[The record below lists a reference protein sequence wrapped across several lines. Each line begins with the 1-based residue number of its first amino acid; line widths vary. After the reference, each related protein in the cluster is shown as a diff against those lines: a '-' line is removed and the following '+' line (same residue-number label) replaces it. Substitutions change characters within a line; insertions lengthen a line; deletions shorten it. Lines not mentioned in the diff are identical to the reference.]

1 MASTLAA
8 RLYKLESAV
17 PGADKPYPRV
27 IQIVSNNRD
36 EADELARANG
46 FHPGE
51 DGYNEIIINRILV
64 SPPGKV
70 HEPIKPYVIDRAS

>member
-1 MASTLAA
+1 MERPMSLLDAKI
-8 RLYKLESAV
+8 RKLETSI
-17 PGADKPYPRV
+17 PGAEKPYPRV
-27 IQIVSNNRD
+27 IRIVSNNRD
-36 EADELARANG
+36 EADKLARANG

-70 HEPIKPYVIDRAS
+70 HEPIKPYVL